1 MWERQIKEK
10 NIIEKTS
17 KPLKELPDDKEDQ
30 VVKRITKN
38 QVKIKEEVSKKVR
51 VIFISINLHLLLQ

>member
-30 VVKRITKN
+30 VVKQSQKN
-38 QVKIKEEVSKKVR
+38 QVTIKEEVSKKVR
-51 VIFISINLHLLLQ
+51 VIFININLYLLLQ